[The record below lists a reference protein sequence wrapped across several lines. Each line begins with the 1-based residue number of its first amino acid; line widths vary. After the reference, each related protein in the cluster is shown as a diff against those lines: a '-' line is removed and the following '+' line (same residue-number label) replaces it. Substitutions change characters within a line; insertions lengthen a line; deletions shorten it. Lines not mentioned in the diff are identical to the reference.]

1 MKKFQLV
8 NVFEDD
14 HESCCNLTYDGKKFS
29 LWWAAVEAIAAFE
42 YDDSARAQAILKPI
56 SEVLDKMIESGEKPK
71 GTTGCESYEEY
82 RHTNWGFFDYGWNGY
97 SR

>member
-14 HESCCNLTYDGKKFS
+14 HESCCNFTYDGRKFS
-29 LWWAAVEAIAAFE
+29 LWWAAVAAIAAFE

-56 SEVLDKMIESGEKPK
+56 SEVLEMMIANENDTFCKED
-71 GTTGCESYEEY
+71 TDY
-82 RHTNWGFFDYGWNGY
+82 RHTDWGFFDYGWNRY

>member
-14 HESCCNLTYDGKKFS
+14 HESCCNFTYDGKKFS

-56 SEVLDKMIESGEKPK
+56 SEVLDKMIESGEKQK
-71 GTTGCESYEEY
+71 GTTDEDY
-82 RHTNWGFFDYGWNGY
+82 RHTEWGFLDYGWNGY
-97 SR
+97 AR